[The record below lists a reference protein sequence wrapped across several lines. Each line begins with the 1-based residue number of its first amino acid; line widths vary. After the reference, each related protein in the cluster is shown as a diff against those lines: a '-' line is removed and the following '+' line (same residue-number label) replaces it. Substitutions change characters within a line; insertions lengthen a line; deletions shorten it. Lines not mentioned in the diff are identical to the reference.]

1 MVYYDEDALVKFRL
15 AGRVLRE
22 TREEMRSF
30 VREGLRVLEVC
41 ERAEALI
48 KSKGALPAFPCNVSI
63 NEVAAHYTSPPGD
76 QTRIPSGAVVK
87 VDFGAHVDGY
97 VADTAFTVCFNP
109 ELNGLVEASE
119 EALDVAVRNVR
130 AGVSTG
136 RLGEVIEKCIRGRG
150 FRPVSNLTGHSVGRF
165 LVHAGTSIPNVAQ
178 LSLAKLQ
185 AGGVYAIEPFVTL
198 HDASGRVED
207 APETTIYRF
216 VKSRPTFDV
225 YARQLMKYIEETFH
239 TLPFAERWLQNVV
252 PAPYYSQAFREL
264 LSSRVISGYAVF
276 VEQSGKPVAQS
287 EHTVLVTEA
296 GCEVL
301 T

>member
-1 MVYYDEDALVKFRL
+1 
-15 AGRVLRE
+15 
-22 TREEMRSF
+22 
-30 VREGLRVLEVC
+30 
-41 ERAEALI
+41 
-48 KSKGALPAFPCNVSI
+48 
-63 NEVAAHYTSPPGD
+63 
-76 QTRIPSGAVVK
+76 
-87 VDFGAHVDGY
+87 
-97 VADTAFTVCFNP
+97 
-109 ELNGLVEASE
+109 
-119 EALDVAVRNVR
+119 
-130 AGVSTG
+130 
-136 RLGEVIEKCIRGRG
+136 
-150 FRPVSNLTGHSVGRF
+150 
-165 LVHAGTSIPNVAQ
+165 
-178 LSLAKLQ
+178 LQ

-216 VKSRPTFDV
+216 VKSRQTFDV

-264 LSSRVISGYAVF
+264 LSSRVVSGYAVF